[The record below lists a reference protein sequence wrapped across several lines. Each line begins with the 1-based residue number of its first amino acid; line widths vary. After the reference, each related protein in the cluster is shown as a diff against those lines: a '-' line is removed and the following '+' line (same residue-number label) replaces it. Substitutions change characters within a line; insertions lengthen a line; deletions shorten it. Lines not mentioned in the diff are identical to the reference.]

1 MRAQPAEN
9 LVQPSTLRPREYQ
22 NQPPAS
28 HEALAQVNK
37 MGISI
42 SPVNILACIGTIVC
56 LFVAERAVDF
66 LLFHF
71 STPAKPLESYRRR
84 GPHPAYALITGASA
98 GIGYGTAQA
107 LVRNG
112 FGVILLG
119 HKADELAES
128 AARLV
133 AQVPRQCVSD
143 GVPAGA
149 FVKTIVMDAQTAT
162 PQEMEAALRAA
173 VIDEGLRV
181 SILVNNVG
189 SCPVALP
196 AWRELA
202 TYSPG
207 DIDAVID
214 LNARFMARLTALMVP
229 VLAHNGS
236 GADGQGM
243 SFGTHRRSLIVNLSS
258 AGNVGLPWMVMY
270 GATKSFDLA
279 FSRGLARELEMS
291 PKTQHIDCLC
301 IVPGDVRSQGNCLGS
316 SKWSPDSDTYGA
328 YIVNRV
334 DGAVK
339 RGWRDVSPYWLHYLQ
354 LALVDIIPE
363 SHRTKGVVDLMRQK
377 KDAWD
382 ELDKPKDE

>member
-1 MRAQPAEN
+1 
-9 LVQPSTLRPREYQ
+9 
-22 NQPPAS
+22 
-28 HEALAQVNK
+28 
-37 MGISI
+37 MGLSI
-42 SPVNILACIGTIVC
+42 SPVNVLACIGTVVC

-84 GPHPAYALITGASA
+84 GPDPAYALITGASA

-107 LVRNG
+107 LVKNG

-119 HKADELAES
+119 HKADELAE
-128 AARLV
+128 AAEKLA
-133 AQVPRQCVSD
+133 AQVPPQYS
-143 GVPAGA
+143 AGADARA

-162 PQEMEAALRAA
+162 PQEIEDALRATIVDA
-173 VIDEGLRV
+173 GLRV
-181 SILVNNVG
+181 SVLVNNVG

-214 LNARFMARLTALMVP
+214 LNTRFMARLTALMVP

-236 GADGQGM
+236 GTDAQGK
-243 SFGTHRRSLIVNLSS
+243 SFGTHRRSLIINLSS

-270 GATKSFDLA
+270 GATKAFNLA

-291 PKTQHIDCLC
+291 TETKHIDCLC
-301 IVPGDVRSQGNCLGS
+301 VVPGDVRSQGNCLGA
-316 SKWSPDSDTYGA
+316 SKGSPDSDTYGA

-334 DGAVK
+334 DGAVR
-339 RGWRDVSPYWLHYLQ
+339 RGWRDVSPYWLHHIQ
-354 LALVDIIPE
+354 LALVDLIPE
-363 SHRTKGVVDLMRQK
+363 SHRTKGVVDLMKQK
-377 KDAWD
+377 KTAWD
-382 ELDKPKDE
+382 EVDKSKDE

>member
-1 MRAQPAEN
+1 
-9 LVQPSTLRPREYQ
+9 
-22 NQPPAS
+22 
-28 HEALAQVNK
+28 

-42 SPVNILACIGTIVC
+42 SPVHILACIGTVVC

-66 LLFHF
+66 LFFHF

-84 GPHPAYALITGASA
+84 GPDPAYALITGASA
-98 GIGYGTAQA
+98 GIGYGIGQA

-119 HKADELAES
+119 HKEAELAEA

-133 AQVPRQCVSD
+133 AQVPPEYSTGA
-143 GVPAGA
+143 GVDAGA

-162 PQEMEAALRAA
+162 PQELEDALRATVVDA
-173 VIDEGLRV
+173 GLRV

-196 AWRELA
+196 AWREHA
-202 TYSPG
+202 TYSPE

-214 LNARFMARLTALMVP
+214 LNTRFMARLTALMVP
-229 VLAHNGS
+229 VLAHNGA
-236 GADGQGM
+236 GADAQGA
-243 SFGTHRRSLIVNLSS
+243 SFGTHRRSLIINLSS

-270 GATKSFDLA
+270 GATKAFNLA

-291 PKTQHIDCLC
+291 PETKHIDCLC

-316 SKWSPDSDTYGA
+316 SKGSPDSDTYGA

-334 DGAVK
+334 DGAVR
-339 RGWRDVSPYWLHYLQ
+339 RGWRDVSPYWLHHLQ
-354 LALVDIIPE
+354 LALVDFIPE

-377 KDAWD
+377 KTAWD
-382 ELDKPKDE
+382 EVDKPKDE

>member
-1 MRAQPAEN
+1 
-9 LVQPSTLRPREYQ
+9 
-22 NQPPAS
+22 
-28 HEALAQVNK
+28 

-42 SPVNILACIGTIVC
+42 SLVNILACIGTVVC
-56 LFVAERAVDF
+56 LAAAERLVDF
-66 LLFHF
+66 LFFHL
-71 STPAKPLESYRRR
+71 STPAKPLEPYRRR
-84 GPHPAYALITGASA
+84 GGPGPAYALITGASA
-98 GIGYGTAQA
+98 GIGYGIGQA

-119 HKADELAES
+119 HRADELAES

-133 AQVPRQCVSD
+133 AQVPPEHSAAA
-143 GVPAGA
+143 GVDAAA
-149 FVKTIVMDAQTAT
+149 FVRTIVMDAQTAT
-162 PQEMEAALRAA
+162 PQELEDALRRTI
-173 VIDEGLRV
+173 IDAGLRV

-189 SCPVALP
+189 SCPVKLP
-196 AWRELA
+196 AWREHA

-214 LNARFMARLTALMVP
+214 LNTRFMARLTALMVP
-229 VLAHNGS
+229 VLKHNGA
-236 GADGQGM
+236 GVDAQGG
-243 SFGTHRRSLIVNLSS
+243 SFGTHARSLIINLSS

-270 GATKSFDLA
+270 GATKAFNLA

-291 PKTQHIDCLC
+291 AETKHIDCLC
-301 IVPGDVRSQGNCLGS
+301 VVPGDVRSQGNCLGS

-328 YIVNRV
+328 CVVNRV
-334 DGAVK
+334 DGAVR
-339 RGWRDVSPYWLHYLQ
+339 RGWRDVSPYWLHHIQ

-382 ELDKPKDE
+382 EVGKPKDE

>member
-1 MRAQPAEN
+1 
-9 LVQPSTLRPREYQ
+9 
-22 NQPPAS
+22 
-28 HEALAQVNK
+28 
-37 MGISI
+37 MGVSI
-42 SPVNILACIGTIVC
+42 SLVHILACIGTIVC
-56 LFVAERAVDF
+56 LFVAERTVDF

-84 GPHPAYALITGASA
+84 GPNPAYALITGASA
-98 GIGYGTAQA
+98 GIGYGIGQA

-112 FGVILLG
+112 FGVVLLG
-119 HKADELAES
+119 HKADELAEA

-133 AQVPRQCVSD
+133 AQVPPEYHGAEV
-143 GVPAGA
+143 GAGA
-149 FVKTIVMDAQTAT
+149 FVRTIVMDAQTAT
-162 PQEMEAALRAA
+162 PREMEDTLRAA
-173 VIDEGLRV
+173 IIDEGLRV

-196 AWRELA
+196 TWRELA

-207 DIDAVID
+207 DIDAVVD
-214 LNARFMARLTALMVP
+214 LNTRFMARLTALMVP

-236 GADGQGM
+236 GSDERGM

-270 GATKSFDLA
+270 GATKAFNLA

-316 SKWSPDSDTYGA
+316 SKGSPDSDTYGG

-334 DGAVK
+334 DGAVR
-339 RGWRDVSPYWLHYLQ
+339 RGWRDVSPYWLHHLQ
-354 LALVDIIPE
+354 LALVDLIPE
-363 SHRTKGVVDLMRQK
+363 SHRTKGVVDLMRRK
-377 KDAWD
+377 KTAWD
-382 ELDKPKDE
+382 ELDKSKDE